1 MKKLLNGLLATH
13 AGKDPEI
20 VEKDSDRD
28 FFRSATQAME
38 YGLIDKVITKAEDAR
53 DDEEK

>member
-13 AGKDPEI
+13 AGKDPEV
-20 VEKDSDRD
+20 VEGDSDRD
-28 FFRSATQAME
+28 FFMSAEQAMD

-53 DDEEK
+53 GEDEK